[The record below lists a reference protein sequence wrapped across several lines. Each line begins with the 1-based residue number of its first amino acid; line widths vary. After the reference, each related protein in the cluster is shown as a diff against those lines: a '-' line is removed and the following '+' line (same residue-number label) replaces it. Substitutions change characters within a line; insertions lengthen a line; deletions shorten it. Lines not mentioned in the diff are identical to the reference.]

1 MRTRSALMV
10 VLVIALIFIG
20 IVPVTYAEVLPN
32 VDWKISATQYPG
44 HVKGVKVGNTMTYIV
59 SLANLSAEPRSTYAD
74 LDFLDA
80 GKVVDVQ
87 VSAGRWMLLSG
98 NVIHW
103 YPYLGVPI
111 FPGSNIK
118 IVVTFIP
125 TKPGRYENRFV
136 VNGMSG
142 AWIDPNL
149 SNNEVNLYLNVRK

>member
-1 MRTRSALMV
+1 MV

-80 GKVVDVQ
+80 GQVVDVQ
-87 VSAGRWMLLSG
+87 VSAGRWVLKEG
-98 NVIHW
+98 NIVHW

-111 FPGSNIK
+111 APGGNVK

-125 TKPGRYENRFV
+125 TSPGRFTNKFSV
-136 VNGMSG
+136 SAGG
-142 AWIDPNL
+142 WTDPNMG
-149 SNNEVNLYLNVRK
+149 NNEVSFAVNVVK